1 MTPSSKL
8 ERWLDLI
15 AYLVG
20 HRYPVTVEQVF
31 ESVPAYHSPHE
42 TDDKTELDSS
52 RRKFERDKDELREL
66 GIPIETVRFSL
77 NDGMEQVEGYRL
89 ARRDF
94 YLPYLR
100 LIGSEGGDR
109 PRDADIDHVEVAPD
123 DLAIVREATRQAA
136 AMGSF
141 PLRREAE
148 SALRK
153 VSFDLTD
160 PRGSDRPSVHYLEQP
175 GAEEVAIRL
184 QKLSE
189 ALRRRKRVRFEYHGI
204 YRGKTTSRDVAPYAL
219 LFQSGHWYMIGHDA
233 MRDAQRVFRVDRMD
247 DVAPNTK
254 RPREPDYEIPDEF
267 DVAESKHRPVWRMG
281 SGDEPPLTVEVEFAF
296 PRSLWAERNAHGELV
311 RSGPGGSAVRS
322 FEVEQVEPFLRWIL
336 SQAGDA
342 TILDPPE
349 LQAAY
354 RRLIETVTAI
364 YGRDPTV

>member
-1 MTPSSKL
+1 VTSSRKL

-20 HRYPVTVEQVF
+20 HRYPVTVEQIL
-31 ESVPAYHSPHE
+31 ESVPAYRSPHE

-100 LIGSEGGDR
+100 LIGSEAGEQTRRIG
-109 PRDADIDHVEVAPD
+109 IDHVEIATE
-123 DLAIVREATRQAA
+123 DLSIVREATRQVAA
-136 AMGSF
+136 LSSF

-148 SALRK
+148 TALRK

-160 PRGSDRPSVHYLEQP
+160 PRGADRPPVHYLERP
-175 GAEEVAIRL
+175 NAEEVAATMR
-184 QKLSE
+184 KLSD
-189 ALRRRKRVRFEYHGI
+189 ALMRRKRVKFEYHGI

-233 MRDAQRVFRVDRMD
+233 LRDAQRVFRVDRMED
-247 DVAPNTK
+247 ATPNRS
-254 RPREPDYEIPDEF
+254 RPKQPDYEIPDDF
-267 DVAESKHRPVWRMG
+267 DVAENRHRPVWRMG
-281 SGDEPPLTVEVEFAF
+281 GSDEPPLAVEVEFAF
-296 PRSLWAERNAHGELV
+296 PRSLWAERNAHGQLV
-311 RSGPGGSAVRS
+311 RSGPDGSAVRS
-322 FEVEQVEPFLRWIL
+322 FQVEQVDPFLRWIL

-342 TILDPPE
+342 QILGPPE
-349 LQAAY
+349 LQDAY
-354 RRLIETVTAI
+354 HRLLQDVGAI
-364 YGRDPTV
+364 YRKDP